1 MTFFFRMWKNPAN
14 LFGLLCYGGATA
26 AITAAVARR
35 SFRRT
40 RAVKAKA
47 ECVQWFLWKM
57 VIDILRM
64 IGHELS
70 RLLPAMR
77 RNVAPMYIS
86 HTDFPPPTRFWVT
99 LLAG

>member
-1 MTFFFRMWKNPAN
+1 MTFFFRMWKIPAN

-86 HTDFPPPTRFWVT
+86 HTDFPPPTRFRVT